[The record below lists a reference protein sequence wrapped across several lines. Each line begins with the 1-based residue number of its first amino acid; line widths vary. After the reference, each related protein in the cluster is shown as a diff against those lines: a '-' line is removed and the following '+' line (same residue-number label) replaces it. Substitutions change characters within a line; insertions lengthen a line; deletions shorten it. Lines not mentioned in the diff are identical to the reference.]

1 MERKLTSFWL
11 QTASDRFY
19 PDFLLKMKNGPVVA
33 IEYKGAHIADSRDS
47 REKKRIGDLWARR
60 SEGRCR
66 FVWVE
71 NRNWQAIKDGT
82 LV

>member
-1 MERKLTSFWL
+1 
-11 QTASDRFY
+11 
-19 PDFLLKMKNGPVVA
+19 MKNGPVVA
-33 IEYKGAHIADSRDS
+33 IEYKGGHIADSRDS